1 MHNVVYKWYQLK
13 RGKMIICIGTSKGG
27 TGKTTLAT
35 NLAGFL
41 VKNKE
46 DVLLIDTDRQGSAS
60 TWCALRDQ
68 DNNVKR
74 VPCMQKF
81 GANIDKE
88 IIELSKR
95 FKYILVDVGGFDSEE
110 LRTSIL
116 VCDILF
122 IPLKPSQFDIWTLS
136 AMSKLV
142 SFTKMVNPNM
152 KAFIVLNMVSTNPNI
167 NEFEDVVKS
176 LEVIDNIE
184 VIKNPIHERITFRKA
199 AQSGLSIFE
208 LDKTDKKAIDELM
221 ILYGKVINN
230 DKK

>member
-1 MHNVVYKWYQLK
+1 
-13 RGKMIICIGTSKGG
+13 
-27 TGKTTLAT
+27 
-35 NLAGFL
+35 
-41 VKNKE
+41 
-46 DVLLIDTDRQGSAS
+46 
-60 TWCALRDQ
+60 
-68 DNNVKR
+68 
-74 VPCMQKF
+74 
-81 GANIDKE
+81 
-88 IIELSKR
+88 
-95 FKYILVDVGGFDSEE
+95 
-110 LRTSIL
+110 
-116 VCDILF
+116 
-122 IPLKPSQFDIWTLS
+122 
-136 AMSKLV
+136 MSKLV

-184 VIKNPIHERITFRKA
+184 VIKNPIHERISFRKA